1 LQSLSR
7 EKFRQIH
14 RLKSEKFRYR
24 EDRFLIEGTHLC
36 EEALASSWEVDL
48 LLFTSDFSQLL
59 RGKKLIDG
67 FGEKEVKLFRV
78 KREELEKL
86 SDTKTPQGVA
96 GIVKKK
102 KFYLNK
108 LLQKKTS
115 LFLGLDNIRDPGNL
129 GTIIRTADAAGADG
143 VLLSRG
149 CVELYNPKVVRST
162 MGSLFHLPVIEEL
175 DLKVVMRELKKS
187 GFKVLVSE
195 VHEGKDYLR
204 IKYPEKTCL
213 LVGGEAT
220 GINREFLNLAD
231 ERIKIPIYGKAESLN
246 ASVAAGILLFD
257 IAGKRKNIE

>member
-1 LQSLSR
+1 MQSLSR

-162 MGSLFHLPVIEEL
+162 MGSLFHL
-175 DLKVVMRELKKS
+175 
-187 GFKVLVSE
+187 
-195 VHEGKDYLR
+195 
-204 IKYPEKTCL
+204 
-213 LVGGEAT
+213 
-220 GINREFLNLAD
+220 
-231 ERIKIPIYGKAESLN
+231 
-246 ASVAAGILLFD
+246 
-257 IAGKRKNIE
+257 